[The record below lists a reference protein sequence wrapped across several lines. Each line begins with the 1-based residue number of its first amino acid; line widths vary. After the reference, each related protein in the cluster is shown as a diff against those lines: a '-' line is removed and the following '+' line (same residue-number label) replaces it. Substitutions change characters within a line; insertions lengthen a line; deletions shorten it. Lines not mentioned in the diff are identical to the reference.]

1 MRIYVFQRLIYMI
14 FLLWL
19 VSIVTFV
26 VIQLPPGDYLSTYIS
41 RLEQAGQDL
50 SDEEVENLRRQYGLD
65 LPLFTAIHQMAW
77 AGCAGRVRLFF

>member
-1 MRIYVFQRLIYMI
+1 MKNYVFQRLIYMI

-41 RLEQAGQDL
+41 RLEQAGQ
-50 SDEEVENLRRQYGLD
+50 
-65 LPLFTAIHQMAW
+65 
-77 AGCAGRVRLFF
+77 

>member
-1 MRIYVFQRLIYMI
+1 MRPSRLKREPMKSYVFQRLVYMV

-41 RLEQAGQDL
+41 RLEQAGK
-50 SDEEVENLRRQYGLD
+50 
-65 LPLFTAIHQMAW
+65 T
-77 AGCAGRVRLFF
+77 